1 MLGGRLGVPG
11 RNGGCCR
18 HERSV
23 APALCHDPP
32 HFISCTTSPGLSV
45 WVFSS
50 LSFFFFSS
58 SSLPC
63 VHAVGWRWTHAQNGS
78 LYNLLTLW
86 CLFAAIVG
94 HSEWYLRALK
104 SNQMTFFL
112 FFKRARGCVV
122 KGGWKDRLRL
132 WPSEANLCHV
142 IQCPHETNA
151 DLSAW

>member
-1 MLGGRLGVPG
+1 MSICKSLELNTVILSKTTQPELGGRLNVPG

-18 HERSV
+18 RERSV

-50 LSFFFFSS
+50 LSLLPSS

-112 FFKRARGCVV
+112 LFKRARGCVV
-122 KGGWKDRLRL
+122 KGG
-132 WPSEANLCHV
+132 
-142 IQCPHETNA
+142 
-151 DLSAW
+151 